1 MEEEKDTSTE
11 IVVVEEST
19 NVVKRGPYKKTRKA
33 NTFLKPKGHDLDKA
47 IKQSGRYLQTALETL
62 VHISVDKNAAD
73 KDRRMAAEAILTLHT
88 KMVDQRDK
96 DEIIRLE
103 KEVVLLKLVGAGTTT
118 PEDDEE
124 EDEDDTPAVDFLNV
138 HEDFRDQPVID
149 VQMTE
154 QILDKEED

>member
-1 MEEEKDTSTE
+1 
-11 IVVVEEST
+11 
-19 NVVKRGPYKKTRKA
+19 
-33 NTFLKPKGHDLDKA
+33 
-47 IKQSGRYLQTALETL
+47 
-62 VHISVDKNAAD
+62 
-73 KDRRMAAEAILTLHT
+73 MAAEAILTLHT

-118 PEDDEE
+118 PEGEE
-124 EDEDDTPAVDFLNV
+124 EEEEDDTPIVDFDNV

-154 QILDKEED
+154 QIVDKEED